1 MKSLTFILGIG
12 LAFSAQAKNQ
22 PLIDKGI
29 KAIHQIQSTENRAV
43 KNFHAIASSGSFI
56 VNVQMGDQESLTID
70 GDAEDISRIETVVEN
85 GILKIRT
92 KRNFNSWNSIGH
104 KVSINITAKRL
115 DGLMLSGSGSIHLDG
130 VLNAPSADIQLSGSG
145 EITASVDNQ
154 NTSLAVSGSG
164 NINVSGKSG
173 SVNIVVSGSGDVK
186 ASDLTADSSNIKIAG
201 SGNVYIK
208 AEKDLNAAIFGSGSV
223 KYSGNPSVSV
233 KKVGSGSVSQMK

>member
-22 PLIDKGI
+22 PVLHQGI
-29 KAIHQIQSTENRAV
+29 TAIYQTQTTDSREV
-43 KNFHAIASSGSFI
+43 KNFHAIASAGSFK

-70 GDAEDISRIETVVEN
+70 GEAEDVSRIETVVEN

-92 KRNFNSWNSIGH
+92 KRNFKSWNSVGH
-104 KVSINITAKRL
+104 EVTINITAKRL
-115 DGLMLSGSGSIHLDG
+115 DGLSLSGSGSIHLDG
-130 VLNAPSADIQLSGSG
+130 TLNAPSADIQLSGSG

-164 NINVSGKSG
+164 NLNVSGKSG
-173 SVNIVVSGSGDVK
+173 SVNIAVSGSGDVK
-186 ASDLTADSSNIKIAG
+186 ARDLTAESSNIKIAG

-208 AEKDLNAAIFGSGSV
+208 AEKDLTAAIFGSGSV
-223 KYSGNPSVSV
+223 KYAGNPNVSV
-233 KKVGSGSVSQMK
+233 NKVGSGTVSPL